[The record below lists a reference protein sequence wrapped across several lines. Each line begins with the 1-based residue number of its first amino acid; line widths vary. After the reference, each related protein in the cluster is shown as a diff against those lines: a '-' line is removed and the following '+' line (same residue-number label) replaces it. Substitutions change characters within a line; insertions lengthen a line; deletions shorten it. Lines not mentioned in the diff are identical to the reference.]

1 MKSLVVTAAAAV
13 LLAAPALSFA
23 QSAKSPVTRAQVLQ
37 ELIDLESVG
46 YNPARGESINYPD
59 DILAAQE
66 RLHEKTPRATEGR
79 ARRIRPCRRAGNGIG
94 RGGKARAVTS

>member
-23 QSAKSPVTRAQVLQ
+23 QQAQAPVTRAQVLQ

-46 YNPARGESINYPD
+46 YNPARGEADNYPD
-59 DILAAQE
+59 DIMAAQQ
-66 RLHEKTPRATEGR
+66 RLQAKRLAEHKAAQAAYGPAGQPATESG
-79 ARRIRPCRRAGNGIG
+79 AAAKPAP
-94 RGGKARAVTS
+94 

>member
-23 QSAKSPVTRAQVLQ
+23 QQAKSPVTRAQVLQ

-46 YNPARGESINYPD
+46 YNPARGEIGNYPD

-66 RLHEKTPRATEGR
+66 RLQAKRLAERKAARAAYGSAGEPATESG
-79 ARRIRPCRRAGNGIG
+79 AAAKPAL
-94 RGGKARAVTS
+94 

>member
-37 ELIDLESVG
+37 ELSDLESVG
-46 YNPARGESINYPD
+46 YNPTRGESINYPD

-66 RLHEKTPRATEGR
+66 RLHEKRLAQQKAARAAYGPAGEPATESGT
-79 ARRIRPCRRAGNGIG
+79 AAKPAL
-94 RGGKARAVTS
+94 

>member
-1 MKSLVVTAAAAV
+1 MKSLVATAAAAV

-23 QSAKSPVTRAQVLQ
+23 QSAQSPVTRAQVLQ

-46 YNPARGESINYPD
+46 FNPARGESVNYPD

-66 RLHEKTPRATEGR
+66 RLHEKRLAQHKAARDAYGPAGEPATESG
-79 ARRIRPCRRAGNGIG
+79 AAAKPAQ
-94 RGGKARAVTS
+94 

>member
-13 LLAAPALSFA
+13 LLAAPVLSFA
-23 QSAKSPVTRAQVLQ
+23 QQAKSPVTRAQVLQ

-66 RLHEKTPRATEGR
+66 RLHEKRLAQQKAAHAAYGPAGEPATESGT
-79 ARRIRPCRRAGNGIG
+79 AAKPAL
-94 RGGKARAVTS
+94 

>member
-23 QSAKSPVTRAQVLQ
+23 QQAQAPVTRAQVLQ

-46 YNPARGESINYPD
+46 YNPARGEADNYPD
-59 DILAAQE
+59 DIMAAQQ
-66 RLHEKTPRATEGR
+66 RLQAKRLAEHKAAQAAYGPAGQPATESE
-79 ARRIRPCRRAGNGIG
+79 AAAKPAP
-94 RGGKARAVTS
+94 

>member
-1 MKSLVVTAAAAV
+1 MKSLVVTAAV

-66 RLHEKTPRATEGR
+66 RLHEKRLAQQKAAHAAYGPAGEPATESG
-79 ARRIRPCRRAGNGIG
+79 AAAKPAL
-94 RGGKARAVTS
+94 

>member
-66 RLHEKTPRATEGR
+66 RLHEKRLAQQKAAHAAYGPAGEPATESG
-79 ARRIRPCRRAGNGIG
+79 ATAKPAL
-94 RGGKARAVTS
+94 

>member
-23 QSAKSPVTRAQVLQ
+23 QQPNSPVTRAQVLQ

-46 YNPARGESINYPD
+46 YNPARGEVGNYPD

-66 RLHEKTPRATEGR
+66 RLQAKRVAARKAAQAAYGPAGEPATESGT
-79 ARRIRPCRRAGNGIG
+79 AAKPAL
-94 RGGKARAVTS
+94 

>member
-23 QSAKSPVTRAQVLQ
+23 QPAQAPVTRAQVLQ
-37 ELIDLESVG
+37 ELVDLESVG
-46 YNPARGESINYPD
+46 YNPARGEMNNYPD

-66 RLHEKTPRATEGR
+66 RLSAKRLAEHKAAQAAYGPAGVAATESGV
-79 ARRIRPCRRAGNGIG
+79 AAKPGQ
-94 RGGKARAVTS
+94 

>member
-37 ELIDLESVG
+37 ELSDLESVG

-66 RLHEKTPRATEGR
+66 RLHEKRLAQQKAAHAAYGPAGEPATKSGT
-79 ARRIRPCRRAGNGIG
+79 AAKPAL
-94 RGGKARAVTS
+94 

>member
-46 YNPARGESINYPD
+46 YNPARGESVNYPD

-66 RLHEKTPRATEGR
+66 RLAAKRLAERK
-79 ARRIRPCRRAGNGIG
+79 AGAAAYGPAG
-94 RGGKARAVTS
+94 AAGAESGAVAKPAL

>member
-23 QSAKSPVTRAQVLQ
+23 QQAQSPVTRAQVLQ

-46 YNPARGESINYPD
+46 YNPAHGEADNYPE
-59 DILAAQE
+59 DIMAAQA
-66 RLHEKTPRATEGR
+66 RLQAKRLAEHKAAQAAYGPAGQPATESG
-79 ARRIRPCRRAGNGIG
+79 AAAKPAP
-94 RGGKARAVTS
+94 

>member
-23 QSAKSPVTRAQVLQ
+23 QHAPSPVTRAQVLQ

-46 YNPARGESINYPD
+46 YNPARGEADNYPE
-59 DILAAQE
+59 DIMAAQE
-66 RLHEKTPRATEGR
+66 RLQAKRLAERKAAQAAYGPTGAPATESG
-79 ARRIRPCRRAGNGIG
+79 APA
-94 RGGKARAVTS
+94 KPAL

>member
-37 ELIDLESVG
+37 ELYDLESVG
-46 YNPARGESINYPD
+46 YNPSLGDAGNYPD

-66 RLHEKTPRATEGR
+66 RLHEKRLAQQKAARAAYGPAGEPATESG
-79 ARRIRPCRRAGNGIG
+79 AAAKPAL
-94 RGGKARAVTS
+94 